1 MSVDH
6 PGRLIE
12 LAGAP
17 GPIDDRGRPVVAVQ
31 GLGFV
36 GAAMAVAVASA
47 RDVAGRSRFTVIG
60 VERDDEQGRDVVE
73 SLNSGALPFRA
84 DDPDLVSA
92 LVAARRDGDL
102 FCCWDESAY
111 EVADVV
117 VIDVPF
123 DVDWTEEPP
132 APRYEPFLDAVESVA
147 RRVRPGALVLVETT
161 VPPGTTERMVV
172 PLVSDVAERRG
183 IDPDD
188 VLVAHSYERVMPGPG
203 YLSSIT
209 SFWRVYAGRDERS
222 ADAAEAFLSAVVDTE
237 SYPLRRLGSTTA
249 SETAKVLENTYRATT
264 IALMDEWSRFAEAAG
279 VDLFE
284 VVDAI
289 RDRPTHSN
297 VRTPGLGVGGY
308 CLTKDPLFG
317 AMAAASVL
325 ELDVS
330 FPVSEAAV
338 RINRDS
344 PRAAVDMARTLLG
357 GSLSGARVLLC
368 GASYRPGVD
377 DTRSSPSEPLLDGLL
392 SGGAEVTVHDPLVR
406 RWAEAGLDCR
416 HELPDVDDVDL
427 VVFAVAHDEYRSV
440 DLERWFGASRPAVLD
455 AFGVLD
461 PSQRE
466 TLRRIGCASAAIGR
480 PFPDA
485 PGQEPVPDVGP
496 TT

>member
-1 MSVDH
+1 MSAD
-6 PGRLIE
+6 PSGRPIE

-17 GPIDDRGRPVVAVQ
+17 GPVEDRGRPVVAVQ

-47 RDVAGRSRFTVIG
+47 RDADGRSRFTVIG

-73 SLNSGALPFRA
+73 SLNSGTLPFRA
-84 DDPDLVSA
+84 EDPALSSA

-102 FCCWDESAY
+102 VCCWDEAAY
-111 EVADVV
+111 ELADVV

-132 APRYEPFLDAVESVA
+132 TPRFEPFLDAVESVA
-147 RRVRPGALVLVETT
+147 RRVQPGALVLVETT

-172 PLVSDVAERRG
+172 PLVSDVVERRG
-183 IDPDD
+183 IAPDD

-222 ADAAEAFLSAVVDTE
+222 ADAAEAFLSAVVDVE

-264 IALMDEWSRFAEAAG
+264 IALMDEWSRFAESAG

-317 AMAAASVL
+317 AVAAATVL

-357 GSLSGARVLLC
+357 GSLSGARVVLC

-377 DTRSSPSEPLLDGLL
+377 DTRSSPSEPLLHALL
-392 SGGAEVTVHDPLVR
+392 DGGAHVVVHDPLVR
-406 RWAEAGLDCR
+406 RWSEAALDCMQ
-416 HELPDVDDVDL
+416 ELPDVDDVDL
-427 VVFAVAHDEYRSV
+427 VVFAVAHDEYRTV
-440 DLERWFGASRPAVLD
+440 DVERWFGPSRPAVLD

-461 PSQRE
+461 SAQRQA
-466 TLRRIGCASAAIGR
+466 LRRIGCASAAIGR
-480 PFPDA
+480 PFPDG
-485 PGQEPVPDVGP
+485 PGQEPGPDGGS